1 MLDICMSPSF
11 VSRSKV
17 TPLNWNIS
25 ACSCEQWKNVSEFL
39 NPCASELLITFRN
52 SEKSVDS
59 SGRTRKIHLS
69 HKGRLLN
76 VATVQVLFLNFTQK
90 PCWICKML
98 TIFWKSCFHT
108 IKAHWS
114 WSVSVSL
121 SLCSAAFNT
130 TSDRCPPDNITQRTN
145 SKII

>member
-17 TPLNWNIS
+17 TPPNWNIS

-39 NPCASELLITFRN
+39 NLCASELLITFRN
-52 SEKSVDS
+52 SEKVLTVLGELEKFIWATKDEFSTLARYGIYS
-59 SGRTRKIHLS
+59 RFYSKA
-69 HKGRLLN
+69 LLN
-76 VATVQVLFLNFTQK
+76 MQNADN
-90 PCWICKML
+90 
-98 TIFWKSCFHT
+98 FWKLCFHT
-108 IKAHWS
+108 IKAHWR
-114 WSVSVSL
+114 WSVPVSL

-130 TSDRCPPDNITQRTN
+130 TCDRCPPDNITQRTN